1 MLVALISYILL
12 NIFLARMKAQE
23 GEGMDDGRR
32 AEAVAKVAKIVN
44 IINRVV
50 AIWFQVLLG
59 IALTV
64 IVIAIISFIF
74 SLISILVEAAWVESV
89 EMWRLGSLSKIVTEY
104 GTTRV
109 ISLLAILSIIFGGLF
124 YLCVRLLKKIK
135 SRNQ

>member
-23 GEGMDDGRR
+23 GEGMDDSRR
-32 AEAVAKVAKIVN
+32 ADAVAKVAKIVN

>member
-32 AEAVAKVAKIVN
+32 ADAVAKVAKIVN
-44 IINRVV
+44 IINSVV